1 MRPSRR
7 AIPAKRRAVRSERS
21 CLTLGSTV
29 AALRRSRE
37 ALVDIEGQLDDLL
50 VRLRSP
56 ELRIDSAAPQRLA
69 RAKAEAAAAMASL
82 GAVGSLFG

>member
-1 MRPSRR
+1 
-7 AIPAKRRAVRSERS
+7 
-21 CLTLGSTV
+21 
-29 AALRRSRE
+29 
-37 ALVDIEGQLDDLL
+37 LVDIEGQLDDLL

>member
-7 AIPAKRRAVRSERS
+7 AIPVKHRAVLAERS
-21 CLTLGSTV
+21 CLTLGKTV

-56 ELRIDSAAPQRLA
+56 EPRIDKGVAQRLA
-69 RAKAEAAAAMASL
+69 RAKVEATAAMVSL
-82 GAVGSLFG
+82 GSLGSLYG

>member
-7 AIPAKRRAVRSERS
+7 AIPAKRRTQLPERS
-21 CLTLGSTV
+21 CLTLGKTV

-37 ALVDIEGQLDDLL
+37 ALVDLEGELDDLL

-56 ELRIDSAAPQRLA
+56 EPRIDSGAPQRLA
-69 RAKAEAAAAMASL
+69 RAKAEATAAMDNL
-82 GAVGSLFG
+82 YTLGSLF